1 MRACTCRCRQQLP
14 DAHDVTH
21 RDPAASGIDQGIALY
36 RRFNRFPPSRLLRV
50 RHPREV
56 PPLVVDIGR
65 LVGLIYRSEKWQE
78 GRPRNFIHVME
89 DPPRLACNP
98 AGTQLYV
105 IGGSYR
111 VTDRGIEG

>member
-1 MRACTCRCRQQLP
+1 MRACTCRCRQQRP
-14 DAHDVTH
+14 SADDDKHGD
-21 RDPAASGIDQGIALY
+21 RAAAEIDQGIGLY
-36 RRFNRFPPSRLLRV
+36 HRFNRFGPARLVRV

-56 PPLVVDIGR
+56 PAVVVEIGR
-65 LVGLIYRSEKWQE
+65 LVGVIYRSEKWQA
-78 GRPRNFIHVME
+78 GQPRNFIHVME